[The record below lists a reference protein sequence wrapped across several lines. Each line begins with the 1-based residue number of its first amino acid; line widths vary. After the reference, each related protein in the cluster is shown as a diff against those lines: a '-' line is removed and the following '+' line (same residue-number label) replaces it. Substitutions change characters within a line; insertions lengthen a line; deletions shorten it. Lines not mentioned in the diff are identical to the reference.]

1 MSNHLYNSSQSCHIS
16 NIRLNMNRLEIE
28 WPRKLLNRKQ
38 MEVGNTEIMKDL
50 EIEIHC
56 KFGIHENRI
65 KRQQIKQKKEIREL
79 KNQKGK
85 GKYRG

>member
-1 MSNHLYNSSQSCHIS
+1 
-16 NIRLNMNRLEIE
+16 MNRLKIE

-50 EIEIHC
+50 EIEIHF

>member
-28 WPRKLLNRKQ
+28 WPRKLLNMKQ
-38 MEVGNTEIMKDL
+38 MEVGNTEIMEYL
-50 EIEIHC
+50 EIEIHR

-65 KRQQIKQKKEIREL
+65 KRQQIKKKKEIREL
-79 KNQKGK
+79 KTTN
-85 GKYRG
+85 

>member
-1 MSNHLYNSSQSCHIS
+1 
-16 NIRLNMNRLEIE
+16 
-28 WPRKLLNRKQ
+28 

-65 KRQQIKQKKEIREL
+65 TRQQIKQKKRDQGI
-79 KNQKGK
+79 KNHKGK

>member
-1 MSNHLYNSSQSCHIS
+1 
-16 NIRLNMNRLEIE
+16 MNRLKIE
-28 WPRKLLNRKQ
+28 WPRKLLNRKP

-50 EIEIHC
+50 AIEIHC

>member
-65 KRQQIKQKKEIREL
+65 KRQRIKKKEIREL
-79 KNQKGK
+79 KTTKVNTEGK
-85 GKYRG
+85 